1 MEFKYFKLIDNT
13 QLVGDVVA
21 EDEKSYLIDNAV
33 EMGVSNEEF
42 EQFVEQRYYFK
53 GMYCPFVKG
62 KPIKTVLM
70 KNRVTTVF
78 DDLEVN
84 LKTQY
89 NKFVKEWYK
98 QRVFHKDPEKMKQLE
113 DKMMTE
119 LEAWVERTTV
129 ANNQIH

>member
-53 GMYCPFVKG
+53 GMYCPFVK
-62 KPIKTVLM
+62 
-70 KNRVTTVF
+70 
-78 DDLEVN
+78 
-84 LKTQY
+84 
-89 NKFVKEWYK
+89 EWYK
-98 QRVFHKDPEKMKQLE
+98 QRVFHKDPEKMKELE